1 MWNVRSMNQDKL
13 NMVKQKMARVKS
25 DTLGTSELKQTGMAN
40 LIQMNIISTTWVRI
54 P

>member
-1 MWNVRSMNQDKL
+1 MNQDKL

-25 DTLGTSELKQTGMAN
+25 DILGTSELKQIRMAN
-40 LIQMNIISTTWVRI
+40 LIQMNIISTTWARI